1 MLPSLFLPLLLAAS
15 GTAEADAPLPNA
27 LASSPLVQDEEVP
40 EEEKRGWEGSIT
52 AGAIIQT
59 GNTETNNITATG
71 NAIWYGHS
79 KRFTANALWN
89 YQDDTTGVIQ
99 RKLYGDAQ
107 YDHFLTKKLYGYGK
121 GSADNDRQANLDMRW
136 TLGAG
141 AGYQFRDDDRWKL
154 AGELGLAYVDEAF
167 NADPLILP
175 DPDNSYLAAR
185 IGFNWEYLANQ
196 YFVAGQSAEVF
207 PSLEDGDDI
216 YSRADT
222 YAQTNLTDSIFVKL
236 QWIWTYDNT
245 PVPGNERSDHIY
257 ALTIGWTF

>member
-1 MLPSLFLPLLLAAS
+1 MLPSLFLPLLLTAS
-15 GTAEADAPLPNA
+15 GAPGADAPLPA
-27 LASSPLVQDEEVP
+27 EPAVAPLAQDEEEVP

-71 NAIWYGHS
+71 NAIWHGDS

-89 YQDDTTGVIQ
+89 YQDDRTGVIQ

-107 YDHFLTKKLYGYGK
+107 YDHFLTEKLYGYGK
-121 GSADNDRQANLDMRW
+121 ASADNDFQANLDLRW
-136 TLGAG
+136 TAGAG
-141 AGYQFRDDDRWKL
+141 AGYQFRDDDDWKL
-154 AGELGLAYVDEAF
+154 AGELGLAYVDENF
-167 NADPLILP
+167 ADDMTVP

-185 IGFNWEYLANQ
+185 IGYNWEYLGNE
-196 YFVAGQSAEVF
+196 YFVAGQTAEIF
-207 PSLEDGDDI
+207 PSLENGDDV

-222 YAQTNLTDSIFVKL
+222 YAKTNLTESIFLKL

-257 ALTIGWTF
+257 ALTVGWSF